1 MIKRRLVTMVECVVF
16 GMCALVWGENG
27 LPPFACRAESF
38 ETKHAA
44 LAAQGQRNEA
54 PKEEHTVLEQGQS
67 AGGTQ
72 ENQKAASPQGTDDKG
87 LENAGPKEAKYV
99 ATAESLRKHPLPE
112 WYADAKLG
120 IFIHWGLYS
129 VPGWA
134 VPTPQAAGLS
144 EEEYLKNNPYAEW
157 YLNTLRLEGSPTQKY
172 HKQNYGPNYDYYS
185 FADTFNREI
194 QRWNP
199 DAWARVFEL
208 TGAKYVV
215 LTTKHHDGF
224 TLWPSEISNPILPAN
239 RQHASRDLVG
249 ELKAAVENR
258 GMRMGV
264 YYSGGYD
271 WTFEPGPIRNWKQA
285 KSVEPQSEEYGRYV
299 DAQMRE
305 LIQKYKP
312 AVLWNDID
320 YPKSGR
326 PLEIIAEYYNTVP
339 DGVVDDRFGLGFA
352 DFKSP
357 EYETLTDISDKKWEE
372 CRGLGRSFGY
382 NRVEGEKE
390 TIKKDELIY
399 LFVDVVSKNGNLL
412 LDIGPQADGT
422 IPGVQFERLLA
433 LGKWMNI
440 NKEAI
445 YGTRPWTRAEGET
458 KDGLQVRFTQKGE
471 AVYAVLLGEPK
482 AQTVVINGIT
492 AKEGAKLTLL
502 GAGGVL
508 EWKPQKNGLELQLP
522 AAGLPGQYAYTVK
535 MVGVEDSEGKK
546 DDEEK

>member
-1 MIKRRLVTMVECVVF
+1 MSARMRKARIGFGRATVGCAVLFGITSQVWDASGWRLFVRQ
-16 GMCALVWGENG
+16 GE
-27 LPPFACRAESF
+27 
-38 ETKHAA
+38 
-44 LAAQGQRNEA
+44 AQNQQNA
-54 PKEEHTVLEQGQS
+54 S
-67 AGGTQ
+67 GTQ
-72 ENQKAASPQGTDDKG
+72 ESHKATGAQEAKQKEPAATARADERSGRNSGTT
-87 LENAGPKEAKYV
+87 ETKYV
-99 ATAESLRKHPLPE
+99 ATVESLRKHPLPE

-134 VPTPQAAGLS
+134 VPTPSNAGLS

-172 HKQNYGPNYDYYS
+172 HKQNYGPNYDYYN
-185 FADTFNREI
+185 FADTFNKEI

-215 LTTKHHDGF
+215 LTTKHHEGF
-224 TLWPSEISNPILPAN
+224 TLWPSEVPNPTLPAN

-249 ELKAAVENR
+249 ELKTAVESH

-285 KSVEPQSEEYGRYV
+285 KSVEPQSEEYGKYV

-312 AVLWNDID
+312 AVLWNDIN
-320 YPKSGR
+320 YPKSGH

-339 DGVVDDRFGLGFA
+339 DGAVDDRFGLGFA

-357 EYETLTDISDKKWEE
+357 EYETLTDISEKKWEE

-399 LFVDVVSKNGNLL
+399 LFVDIVSKNGNLL

-433 LGKWMNI
+433 LGKWMDI

-445 YGTRPWTRAEGET
+445 YATRPWTRAEGET
-458 KDGLQVRFTQKGE
+458 KDELPVRFTQTGG

-482 AQTVVINGIT
+482 GQTVVIKGIT

-502 GAGGVL
+502 GAGGILDWKQQKDDL
-508 EWKPQKNGLELQLP
+508 EVQLP
-522 AAGLPGQYAYTVK
+522 AAGLPGQYAYAVK
-535 MVGVEDSEGKK
+535 MVGVEDAEGKK
-546 DDEEK
+546 DQEEK

>member
-1 MIKRRLVTMVECVVF
+1 MGAGKQRFIAVMGST
-16 GMCALVWGENG
+16 ALMMAG
-27 LPPFACRAESF
+27 LGRIGR
-38 ETKHAA
+38 
-44 LAAQGQRNEA
+44 AAQEKTPA
-54 PKEEHTVLEQGQS
+54 PEQQKQENAAPASKKTEDKSAPS
-67 AGGTQ
+67 AGPT
-72 ENQKAASPQGTDDKG
+72 E
-87 LENAGPKEAKYV
+87 LKYV
-99 ATAESLRKHPLPE
+99 ATLESLRKHPLPE

-134 VPTPQAAGLS
+134 VPTPPGAGLS

-157 YLNTLRLEGSPTQKY
+157 YLNTLRLDGSPTQKY
-172 HKQNYGPNYDYYS
+172 HKQNYGPNYDYYN
-185 FADTFNREI
+185 FADTFNKEI

-199 DAWARVFEL
+199 EAWAKVFEL

-215 LTTKHHDGF
+215 LTTKHHEGF
-224 TLWPSEISNPILPAN
+224 TLWPSETPNPTLPAN

-249 ELKAAVENR
+249 ELKAAVEKH
-258 GMRMGV
+258 GIRMGV

-285 KSVEPQSEEYGRYV
+285 KSVEPQSEEYGKYV

-305 LIQKYKP
+305 LIRKYKP

-357 EYETLTDISDKKWEE
+357 EYETLTDISEKKWEE
-372 CRGLGRSFGY
+372 CRGLGRAFGC
-382 NRVEGEKE
+382 RRGEGGKE

-399 LFVDVVSKNGNLL
+399 LFVDIVSKNGNLL

-422 IPGVQFERLLA
+422 IPGVQFERLLS
-433 LGKWMNI
+433 LGKWMDI

-458 KDGLQVRFTQKGE
+458 KDGLPVRFTQKGD
-471 AVYAVLLGEPK
+471 AVYGVLMGDPKGPAVTIKGIK
-482 AQTVVINGIT
+482 A
-492 AKEGAKLTLL
+492 KDGAKLTLL
-502 GAGGVL
+502 GAGGSL
-508 EWKPQKNGLELQLP
+508 EWKQEKDDLEVQLP
-522 AAGLPGQYAYTVK
+522 SAGLPGQYAYTVK
-535 MVGVEDSEGKK
+535 MVGVEDLEGKQ
-546 DDEEK
+546 DEEEK